1 MQPSYQR
8 PSASPVNIKLSE
20 VLVFDRRKKSVAQ
33 LVPSWL
39 HCNQNGE
46 EDKPVHIT
54 AVVTAVSMVMDPPG
68 GQDERRRQAE
78 RLRREEAYYHFINE
92 LSEEE
97 YRLMRDSNL
106 LGTPG
111 EVTAEELRQRLDG
124 AKERVS
130 SHPRPDPR
138 AQNTEAGEE
147 EGNSGTTEPG
157 AETSNG
163 DSLLEWL
170 NTFRRTGN
178 ATRSGQSGNQT
189 WRAVSRTNPN
199 SGEFRFSL
207 EININHEQPEPGE
220 HSDTPDP
227 SELAPVP
234 PPTAAAPSVLIR
246 TVPSTRP
253 APYTPARPSPYP
265 SPRATLSRRAQTR
278 RTRSSAT
285 APLVTT
291 PPHTTPLSTP
301 TGLRRSAAALHLS
314 PAPNL
319 PPPPALQDQSSPA
332 ELQPPSRPSSPV
344 EGRERGLPILDCP
357 RVPTQSDLQG
367 ASVGRQ
373 PHSSRT
379 RSRGRIRRAAAGGG
393 NSSRSSRR
401 RSRSPL
407 QRNPPSTLAT
417 FHPGG
422 RSGNDGSNDGPAPEA
437 INGTASIS
445 TETGEAMSEPAVLAE
460 PGPEAGE
467 QEGEGHATGAPGGA
481 RRHPTIMLDLQ
492 VRRIRPGEN
501 RDRDSIAS
509 RTRSR
514 ARAAENTVT
523 FESDSGGFRRTIS
536 RSERAGIRTYVSTI
550 RIPLRRISET
560 GLGEP
565 SSTALRSILRQIMT
579 GFGELSS
586 LMETEADS
594 ETASGTHQDPAGP
607 TANTAQ
613 AFRSHGNENSTG
625 GPAGGATAERDGAT
639 GAEEDGGDQ
648 GRLGSGGAGGVPVPN
663 EGRPTSRDTNNL
675 VENGTLPILRLAHFF
690 LLNDEE
696 DEEHPRG
703 LAKEQIDNLAT
714 RTYGQASLEGE
725 AGRACSVCINE
736 YAQGNKL
743 RRLPCAH
750 EFHIHCIDRWL
761 SENNTC
767 PICRQ
772 PILPTHQD

>member
-1 MQPSYQR
+1 MWPKES
-8 PSASPVNIKLSE
+8 
-20 VLVFDRRKKSVAQ
+20 VFDGLCNVAP
-33 LVPSWL
+33 LVPSWFEREGRGK
-39 HCNQNGE
+39 QT
-46 EDKPVHIT
+46 VHIT
-54 AVVTAVSMVMDPPG
+54 AALSALFTVMDPPG
-68 GQDERRRQAE
+68 GGDERRRQAE

-130 SHPRPDPR
+130 SQPR
-138 AQNTEAGEE
+138 TEQRSQTADSGEQQSS
-147 EGNSGTTEPG
+147 SGGTESG

-207 EININHEQPEPGE
+207 EININHDQPEPGE
-220 HSDTPDP
+220 HNDTVDTAELPVTAPNTTSP
-227 SELAPVP
+227 SIR
-234 PPTAAAPSVLIR
+234 APSSFSNPR
-246 TVPSTRP
+246 PSAMSRP
-253 APYTPARPSPYP
+253 APYP
-265 SPRATLSRRAQTR
+265 SPRPALSRRMQTR
-278 RTRSSAT
+278 RTRSSTAT
-285 APLVTT
+285 LSMSPPALPAPV
-291 PPHTTPLSTP
+291 PPP
-301 TGLRRSAAALHLS
+301 AAAQRRGATLHTL
-314 PAPNL
+314 A
-319 PPPPALQDQSSPA
+319 PPPALPNPPFDQTTASQHQALNA
-332 ELQPPSRPSSPV
+332 EV
-344 EGRERGLPILDCP
+344 EQGHDDMSAPIDCP
-357 RVPTQSDLQG
+357 RVSPQSGSQAPAMG
-367 ASVGRQ
+367 HESRG
-373 PHSSRT
+373 SRT
-379 RSRGRIRRAAAGGG
+379 RSRGRARRAAAGGG
-393 NSSRSSRR
+393 VSSRLSR

-407 QRNPPSTLAT
+407 HRAPVVSTTPPSSSSVSGSSIHTVE
-417 FHPGG
+417 PG
-422 RSGNDGSNDGPAPEA
+422 SGTS
-437 INGTASIS
+437 SVS
-445 TETGEAMSEPAVLAE
+445 METGEAVAEPAALTEPAAE
-460 PGPEAGE
+460 TGERESESHVIGAGSS
-467 QEGEGHATGAPGGA
+467 AV

-514 ARAAENTVT
+514 ARVAENTVT

-565 SSTALRSILRQIMT
+565 NSTALRSILRQIMT

-594 ETASGTHQDPAGP
+594 ETVAPSHTDAIGTNSNTSPASRLHTNETAAG
-607 TANTAQ
+607 Q
-613 AFRSHGNENSTG
+613 VSTG
-625 GPAGGATAERDGAT
+625 GVDQERVGLVGSEDDQGGQARLGGAVVSTT
-639 GAEEDGGDQ
+639 
-648 GRLGSGGAGGVPVPN
+648 
-663 EGRPTSRDTNNL
+663 EGRATSRDTNNL

-696 DEEHPRG
+696 DDEHPRG
-703 LAKEQIDNLAT
+703 LTKEQIDNLST

-725 AGRACSVCINE
+725 MGRACSVCINE

-743 RRLPCAH
+743 RRLPCSH

-772 PILPTHQD
+772 PILAVHHD

>member
-1 MQPSYQR
+1 
-8 PSASPVNIKLSE
+8 
-20 VLVFDRRKKSVAQ
+20 
-33 LVPSWL
+33 
-39 HCNQNGE
+39 
-46 EDKPVHIT
+46 
-54 AVVTAVSMVMDPPG
+54 MVMDPPG
-68 GQDERRRQAE
+68 GRDERRRQAE

-92 LSEEE
+92 LNEEE
-97 YRLMRDSNL
+97 YRLMRDNNL

-130 SHPRPDPR
+130 SQPRPEQR
-138 AQNTEAGEE
+138 LQTTESGEQEGSSGEGEE
-147 EGNSGTTEPG
+147 RGAGGRRGAGATEPG

-220 HSDTPDP
+220 HNDTSDPA
-227 SELAPVP
+227 ELPM
-234 PPTAAAPSVLIR
+234 AAPNTTSTSIR
-246 TVPSTRP
+246 TASYFPTPRPSTYTTPRP
-253 APYTPARPSPYP
+253 VPYP
-265 SPRATLSRRAQTR
+265 SPRPALSRRAQTR
-278 RTRSSAT
+278 RTRSSTTSPPMSPPALPTPVAPPAT
-285 APLVTT
+285 VLRRGVALHSPPPPPVT
-291 PPHTTPLSTP
+291 PPTSHDQTTPLQHQA
-301 TGLRRSAAALHLS
+301 LNAALEH
-314 PAPNL
+314 
-319 PPPPALQDQSSPA
+319 
-332 ELQPPSRPSSPV
+332 
-344 EGRERGLPILDCP
+344 GRDEVTASLDCP
-357 RVPTQSDLQG
+357 RVSPQS
-367 ASVGRQ
+367 ASQAPAVGRE
-373 PHSSRT
+373 SRGSRT

-393 NSSRSSRR
+393 ASSRLSR

-407 QRNPPSTLAT
+407 HRTPVPSATPPSS
-417 FHPGG
+417 
-422 RSGNDGSNDGPAPEA
+422 SGVSGANIHIVESGS
-437 INGTASIS
+437 GTSS
-445 TETGEAMSEPAVLAE
+445 VSMETGEALAE
-460 PGPEAGE
+460 PAALTEPAAEAGE
-467 QEGEGHATGAPGGA
+467 HESESHVAGAGGA
-481 RRHPTIMLDLQ
+481 AVRRHPTIMLDLQ

-514 ARAAENTVT
+514 ARVAENTVT

-565 SSTALRSILRQIMT
+565 NSTALRSILRQIMT

-594 ETASGTHQDPAGP
+594 ETVAPSHPDANGTNTSTSPAYRLH
-607 TANTAQ
+607 ANENTAGHGGISGADQERVGLVGTEEEQGGQ
-613 AFRSHGNENSTG
+613 ARL
-625 GPAGGATAERDGAT
+625 GGAVVSPT
-639 GAEEDGGDQ
+639 
-648 GRLGSGGAGGVPVPN
+648 
-663 EGRPTSRDTNNL
+663 EGRATSRDTNNL

-703 LAKEQIDNLAT
+703 LTKEQIDNLAT

-725 AGRACSVCINE
+725 VGRACSVCINE

-743 RRLPCAH
+743 RRLPCSH

-772 PILPTHQD
+772 PILAVHQD

>member
-1 MQPSYQR
+1 
-8 PSASPVNIKLSE
+8 
-20 VLVFDRRKKSVAQ
+20 
-33 LVPSWL
+33 
-39 HCNQNGE
+39 
-46 EDKPVHIT
+46 
-54 AVVTAVSMVMDPPG
+54 MVMDPPG
-68 GQDERRRQAE
+68 GGDERRRQAE

-124 AKERVS
+124 AKERMS
-130 SHPRPDPR
+130 SQPR
-138 AQNTEAGEE
+138 TEQHSQTADSGEQQ
-147 EGNSGTTEPG
+147 GSSGSAEAG

-207 EININHEQPEPGE
+207 EININHDQPEPGE
-220 HSDTPDP
+220 HNDTADTADLPVTAPNTTSP
-227 SELAPVP
+227 S
-234 PPTAAAPSVLIR
+234 IR
-246 TVPSTRP
+246 TASSFSNLRPSTTPRP
-253 APYTPARPSPYP
+253 APYPTPRP
-265 SPRATLSRRAQTR
+265 ALSRRMQTR
-278 RTRSSAT
+278 RTRSSTTTLSMSPPALP
-285 APLVTT
+285 APVAA
-291 PPHTTPLSTP
+291 PAAAQ
-301 TGLRRSAAALHLS
+301 RRSATLHSLA
-314 PAPNL
+314 PPPTVPNL
-319 PPPPALQDQSSPA
+319 PLDQTPPLQHQALNA
-332 ELQPPSRPSSPV
+332 EV
-344 EGRERGLPILDCP
+344 EQGSDNLSASIDCP
-357 RVPTQSDLQG
+357 RVSPQSGSQ
-367 ASVGRQ
+367 APAVGHESRG
-373 PHSSRT
+373 SRT
-379 RSRGRIRRAAAGGG
+379 RSRGRARRAAAGSGV
-393 NSSRSSRR
+393 SSRLSR

-407 QRNPPSTLAT
+407 HRIPVASTAPPSSSGVSSVSSIHTVE
-417 FHPGG
+417 PGT
-422 RSGNDGSNDGPAPEA
+422 
-437 INGTASIS
+437 GTSS
-445 TETGEAMSEPAVLAE
+445 VSMETGEAVAEPAALTEPAAE
-460 PGPEAGE
+460 TGERESESHVIGAGSS
-467 QEGEGHATGAPGGA
+467 AV

-514 ARAAENTVT
+514 ARVAENTVT

-565 SSTALRSILRQIMT
+565 NSTALRSILRQIMT

-594 ETASGTHQDPAGP
+594 ETVAPSHTDASITNSNTIPASRLH
-607 TANTAQ
+607 T
-613 AFRSHGNENSTG
+613 NESAAGQIGTG
-625 GPAGGATAERDGAT
+625 GVDQERVGLVGSEEDQGGHARLGGAVVSTT
-639 GAEEDGGDQ
+639 
-648 GRLGSGGAGGVPVPN
+648 
-663 EGRPTSRDTNNL
+663 EGRATSRDTNNL

-696 DEEHPRG
+696 DDEHPRG
-703 LAKEQIDNLAT
+703 LTKEQIDNLST
-714 RTYGQASLEGE
+714 RTYGQVSLEAE
-725 AGRACSVCINE
+725 MGRACSVCIND

-743 RRLPCAH
+743 RRLPCSH

-772 PILPTHQD
+772 PILAVHHD

>member
-1 MQPSYQR
+1 
-8 PSASPVNIKLSE
+8 
-20 VLVFDRRKKSVAQ
+20 
-33 LVPSWL
+33 
-39 HCNQNGE
+39 
-46 EDKPVHIT
+46 
-54 AVVTAVSMVMDPPG
+54 MDPPG
-68 GQDERRRQAE
+68 WRDERHRQAE

-130 SHPRPDPR
+130 SQPRPEPR
-138 AQNTEAGEE
+138 PQNSEA
-147 EGNSGTTEPG
+147 EGSSGAVEPG

-220 HSDTPDP
+220 HSDTIDP
-227 SELAPVP
+227 TELPMP
-234 PPTAAAPSVLIR
+234 PPPPS
-246 TVPSTRP
+246 SAP
-253 APYTPARPSPYP
+253 APYSPSRSAPYSLQHPTPYP
-265 SPRATLSRRAQTR
+265 TTRPTLGRRAAVR
-278 RTRSSAT
+278 RTRST
-285 APLVTT
+285 AAPPVTPSLT
-291 PPHTTPLSTP
+291 SQAPPAV
-301 TGLRRSAAALHLS
+301 LRR
-314 PAPNL
+314 NL
-319 PPPPALQDQSSPA
+319 PSL
-332 ELQPPSRPSSPV
+332 PSSPPPQAPLLNPSQEQDSGAVRSQIQVTTSSVHAGEGQNGNEDPDCPNAQSGSQV
-344 EGRERGLPILDCP
+344 ESAGREP
-357 RVPTQSDLQG
+357 RN
-367 ASVGRQ
+367 
-373 PHSSRT
+373 SRT
-379 RSRGRIRRAAAGGG
+379 RSRGRVRRATGTGGA
-393 NSSRSSRR
+393 RSSR

-407 QRNPPSTLAT
+407 DRNPTSSSSPTHSNNTTPVESRGSTAV
-417 FHPGG
+417 
-422 RSGNDGSNDGPAPEA
+422 AVEM
-437 INGTASIS
+437 
-445 TETGEAMSEPAVLAE
+445 GEAVVEPAAPAGPL
-460 PGPEAGE
+460 PEAGE
-467 QEGEGHATGAPGGA
+467 EEGETPAAGGGGV

-586 LMETEADS
+586 LMETEANS
-594 ETASGTHQDPAGP
+594 EAPAPNHESALG
-607 TANTAQ
+607 AGGQ
-613 AFRSHGNENSTG
+613 AFRVNGNE
-625 GPAGGATAERDGAT
+625 GGAAHVGVESAQEGLVE
-639 GAEEDGGDQ
+639 AEEEGQVRVNRTGT
-648 GRLGSGGAGGVPVPN
+648 
-663 EGRPTSRDTNNL
+663 EGRPNSRDTNNL

-690 LLNDEE
+690 LLNEDE

-703 LAKEQIDNLAT
+703 LTKEQIDNLVT
-714 RTYGQASLEGE
+714 RTYGQVNLEGE
-725 AGRACSVCINE
+725 QGRACSVCINE

-772 PILPTHQD
+772 PILSSHQE

>member
-1 MQPSYQR
+1 
-8 PSASPVNIKLSE
+8 
-20 VLVFDRRKKSVAQ
+20 
-33 LVPSWL
+33 
-39 HCNQNGE
+39 
-46 EDKPVHIT
+46 
-54 AVVTAVSMVMDPPG
+54 MVMDPPG
-68 GQDERRRQAE
+68 GGDERRRQAE

-111 EVTAEELRQRLDG
+111 EVTAEELRLRLDG
-124 AKERVS
+124 AKERLS
-130 SHPRPDPR
+130 SQPR
-138 AQNTEAGEE
+138 TEQRSQTADFGEQQSSTSDGEE
-147 EGNSGTTEPG
+147 RGAGGRRGGGSIEPR

-207 EININHEQPEPGE
+207 EININHDQPEPGE
-220 HSDTPDP
+220 QNDTMDTAERADLPVT
-227 SELAPVP
+227 APN
-234 PPTAAAPSVLIR
+234 TAAPSIR
-246 TVPSTRP
+246 TASSLSSSRPSATSRP
-253 APYTPARPSPYP
+253 APYPSPCP
-265 SPRATLSRRAQTR
+265 AISRRMQTR
-278 RTRSSAT
+278 RTRSSTAT
-285 APLVTT
+285 
-291 PPHTTPLSTP
+291 LSMSP
-301 TGLRRSAAALHLS
+301 SA
-314 PAPNL
+314 L
-319 PPPPALQDQSSPA
+319 PPPEATPAAAQSRGTTLHSLAP
-332 ELQPPSRPSSPV
+332 PPSVSNPSVDQTIPFQHQPLNV
-344 EGRERGLPILDCP
+344 EVEQRHDDVSASLDCP
-357 RVPTQSDLQG
+357 RVSPQSGSQ
-367 ASVGRQ
+367 APAVGHESRG
-373 PHSSRT
+373 SRT
-379 RSRGRIRRAAAGGG
+379 RSRGRARRAATGSGA
-393 NSSRSSRR
+393 SSRMSR

-407 QRNPPSTLAT
+407 HRTPVVSTPPPSSSSLNGSAIDTVE
-417 FHPGG
+417 PG
-422 RSGNDGSNDGPAPEA
+422 SVTTSV
-437 INGTASIS
+437 SM
-445 TETGEAMSEPAVLAE
+445 ETGEVVSEPAALAE
-460 PGPEAGE
+460 SAGE
-467 QEGEGHATGAPGGA
+467 TVERESESHVLGSGSSVV

-514 ARAAENTVT
+514 ARVAENTVT

-565 SSTALRSILRQIMT
+565 NSTALRSILRQIMT

-594 ETASGTHQDPAGP
+594 EAVAPSHSDSSGINGNNSPASRLHTSDSVPGQVDTGEVVQERVGLVGSDDDQSG
-607 TANTAQ
+607 Q
-613 AFRSHGNENSTG
+613 ARG
-625 GPAGGATAERDGAT
+625 G
-639 GAEEDGGDQ
+639 
-648 GRLGSGGAGGVPVPN
+648 GGVVGTTD
-663 EGRPTSRDTNNL
+663 GRTNSRDTNNL

-690 LLNDEE
+690 LLNDDE
-696 DEEHPRG
+696 DDEHPRG
-703 LAKEQIDNLAT
+703 LTKEQIDNLST

-725 AGRACSVCINE
+725 MGRACSVCINE

-743 RRLPCAH
+743 RRLPCSH

-772 PILPTHQD
+772 PILAVHHD

>member
-1 MQPSYQR
+1 
-8 PSASPVNIKLSE
+8 
-20 VLVFDRRKKSVAQ
+20 
-33 LVPSWL
+33 
-39 HCNQNGE
+39 
-46 EDKPVHIT
+46 
-54 AVVTAVSMVMDPPG
+54 MDPPG
-68 GQDERRRQAE
+68 GGDERRRQAE

-111 EVTAEELRQRLDG
+111 EVTAEELQQRLDG

-130 SHPRPDPR
+130 SQPR
-138 AQNTEAGEE
+138 TEQRLQTADSGEQQSS
-147 EGNSGTTEPG
+147 SGGTEPG
-157 AETSNG
+157 PETSNG

-207 EININHEQPEPGE
+207 EININHDQPEPGE
-220 HSDTPDP
+220 HNDTADTA
-227 SELAPVP
+227 ELPV
-234 PPTAAAPSVLIR
+234 TAPSTTSPSIR
-246 TVPSTRP
+246 TASSFSNPRPSAMSRP
-253 APYTPARPSPYP
+253 APYP
-265 SPRATLSRRAQTR
+265 SPRPVLSRRMQTR
-278 RTRSSAT
+278 RTRSS
-285 APLVTT
+285 TT
-291 PPHTTPLSTP
+291 TLSM
-301 TGLRRSAAALHLS
+301 S
-314 PAPNL
+314 
-319 PPPPALQDQSSPA
+319 PPALPAPVSPPAAAQRRGATLHSLAPPPTVPNPPIDQTTPSQHQALSA
-332 ELQPPSRPSSPV
+332 EIEQGHDDMSA
-344 EGRERGLPILDCP
+344 PIDCP
-357 RVPTQSDLQG
+357 RVSPQSG
-367 ASVGRQ
+367 AQAPAVGHESRG
-373 PHSSRT
+373 SRT
-379 RSRGRIRRAAAGGG
+379 RSRGRARRAAAGGG
-393 NSSRSSRR
+393 ISSRLSR

-407 QRNPPSTLAT
+407 HRISAVSTTPSSSSGVSGSSIHTVE
-417 FHPGG
+417 PG
-422 RSGNDGSNDGPAPEA
+422 SGTS
-437 INGTASIS
+437 SVS
-445 TETGEAMSEPAVLAE
+445 METGEAVAEPAALTEPAVE
-460 PGPEAGE
+460 TGERESESHVIGAGSSSV
-467 QEGEGHATGAPGGA
+467 

-514 ARAAENTVT
+514 ARVAENTVT

-565 SSTALRSILRQIMT
+565 NSTALRSILRQIMT

-594 ETASGTHQDPAGP
+594 ETVAPSHTDAIGTNSNTSPASRLHT
-607 TANTAQ
+607 
-613 AFRSHGNENSTG
+613 NESAVGQVGIG
-625 GPAGGATAERDGAT
+625 GVDQERVGLV
-639 GAEEDGGDQ
+639 GSEDDQ
-648 GRLGSGGAGGVPVPN
+648 GGQARLGGGVVSTT
-663 EGRPTSRDTNNL
+663 EGRATSRDTNNL

-696 DEEHPRG
+696 DDEHPRG
-703 LAKEQIDNLAT
+703 LTKEQIDNLST

-725 AGRACSVCINE
+725 MGRACSVCINE

-743 RRLPCAH
+743 RRLPCSH

-772 PILPTHQD
+772 PILAVHHD

>member
-1 MQPSYQR
+1 
-8 PSASPVNIKLSE
+8 
-20 VLVFDRRKKSVAQ
+20 
-33 LVPSWL
+33 
-39 HCNQNGE
+39 
-46 EDKPVHIT
+46 
-54 AVVTAVSMVMDPPG
+54 MDPAG
-68 GQDERRRQAE
+68 GRDERRRQAE

-92 LSEEE
+92 LNEEE
-97 YRLMRDSNL
+97 YRLMRDGNL

-130 SHPRPDPR
+130 SQPRPEQRLQASTD
-138 AQNTEAGEE
+138 AGDQ
-147 EGNSGTTEPG
+147 EGSSGAPDPG
-157 AETSNG
+157 AESSNG

-220 HSDTPDP
+220 HSEAALAA
-227 SELAPVP
+227 ELPAVAPNTTSTAIRTASYLPPVP
-234 PPTAAAPSVLIR
+234 RPSTYAAPY
-246 TVPSTRP
+246 P
-253 APYTPARPSPYP
+253 TPRPSI
-265 SPRATLSRRAQTR
+265 SRRAQAR
-278 RTRSSAT
+278 RTRSANSSPRSAQDSVPP
-285 APLVTT
+285 APPPASVMRRGVTLPPTPLPT
-291 PPHTTPLSTP
+291 PPHPSFTPPSDQA
-301 TGLRRSAAALHLS
+301 GSLRHHTLNAAL
-314 PAPNL
+314 
-319 PPPPALQDQSSPA
+319 
-332 ELQPPSRPSSPV
+332 
-344 EGRERGLPILDCP
+344 ERGRDEVTASLECP
-357 RVPTQSDLQG
+357 RVSPPRPPASQSPPG
-367 ASVGRQ
+367 GRD
-373 PHSSRT
+373 SRGSRT
-379 RSRGRIRRAAAGGG
+379 RSRGRIRRAAGGA
-393 NSSRSSRR
+393 SSRSSRR
-401 RSRSPL
+401 SRSPL
-407 QRNPPSTLAT
+407 SRTPVASSAPVSGLA
-417 FHPGG
+417 G
-422 RSGNDGSNDGPAPEA
+422 SGSDGQS
-437 INGTASIS
+437 
-445 TETGEAMSEPAVLAE
+445 LE
-460 PGPEAGE
+460 PGAGTSLVSMETQEAGLE
-467 QEGEGHATGAPGGA
+467 PVALTEAATEAGDHEREAQAAAAGAA
-481 RRHPTIMLDLQ
+481 SVRRHPTIMLDLQ

-514 ARAAENTVT
+514 ARVAENTVT

-565 SSTALRSILRQIMT
+565 NSTALRSILRQIMT

-594 ETASGTHQDPAGP
+594 ETVAPSHLDAPSAGANPTTAPAY
-607 TANTAQ
+607 
-613 AFRSHGNENSTG
+613 RLHGNESTAG
-625 GPAGGATAERDGAT
+625 LSGTGAVEEGGGARAA
-639 GAEEDGGDQ
+639 GAEDDGQ
-648 GRLGSGGAGGVPVPN
+648 GRQGGGVMSPA
-663 EGRPTSRDTNNL
+663 EGRATSRDTNNL

-696 DEEHPRG
+696 DEDHPRG
-703 LAKEQIDNLAT
+703 LTKEQIDNLAT

-743 RRLPCAH
+743 RRLPCSH

-772 PILPTHQD
+772 PILAAHHE

>member
-1 MQPSYQR
+1 
-8 PSASPVNIKLSE
+8 
-20 VLVFDRRKKSVAQ
+20 
-33 LVPSWL
+33 
-39 HCNQNGE
+39 
-46 EDKPVHIT
+46 
-54 AVVTAVSMVMDPPG
+54 MVMDPPG
-68 GQDERRRQAE
+68 GGDERRRQAE
-78 RLRREEAYYHFINE
+78 RLRREEAYYHFIND

-111 EVTAEELRQRLDG
+111 EVTAEELQQRLDG
-124 AKERVS
+124 AKERES
-130 SHPRPDPR
+130 SQPITEQRLPAAEPVEQQGSSGEDRSSGGRR
-138 AQNTEAGEE
+138 A
-147 EGNSGTTEPG
+147 GNAEPG
-157 AETSNG
+157 AEASNG

-207 EININHEQPEPGE
+207 EININHDQPEAGEHADALDSAEQPAASPGP
-220 HSDTPDP
+220 TLPP
-227 SELAPVP
+227 SRTASS
-234 PPTAAAPSVLIR
+234 AAARPS
-246 TVPSTRP
+246 S
-253 APYTPARPSPYP
+253 AARPSPYP
-265 SPRATLSRRAQTR
+265 TPRPALSRRMQTR
-278 RTRSSAT
+278 RTRSSSSSST
-285 APLVTT
+285 
-291 PPHTTPLSTP
+291 LSM
-301 TGLRRSAAALHLS
+301 S
-314 PAPNL
+314 
-319 PPPPALQDQSSPA
+319 PPAVSAPIAPPAQRRGDTMHTLVPSPTVSHSDQSTTSLHTAANA
-332 ELQPPSRPSSPV
+332 ELEQSRDNVTLS
-344 EGRERGLPILDCP
+344 LDCP
-357 RVPTQSDLQG
+357 RVSPQSGSQ
-367 ASVGRQ
+367 APAVGQESR
-373 PHSSRT
+373 RT
-379 RSRGRIRRAAAGGG
+379 RSRGRWRRVAAAWNGGAPART
-393 NSSRSSRR
+393 SR

-407 QRNPPSTLAT
+407 HRSPVSTPASSSAI
-417 FHPGG
+417 
-422 RSGNDGSNDGPAPEA
+422 SGSSIHIVDA
-437 INGTASIS
+437 GTSS
-445 TETGEAMSEPAVLAE
+445 VSMETGEAV
-460 PGPEAGE
+460 PGPAATATEPTAESGENESHSSSAG
-467 QEGEGHATGAPGGA
+467 GSSSV

-514 ARAAENTVT
+514 ARVAENTVT

-565 SSTALRSILRQIMT
+565 NSTALRSILRQIMT

-594 ETASGTHQDPAGP
+594 ESVAPAHVDVGVTNTSTGPAARSLASENTSAQVGSGGQDQESVGP
-607 TANTAQ
+607 E
-613 AFRSHGNENSTG
+613 GNEEEQVGQARLGG
-625 GPAGGATAERDGAT
+625 GPANAA
-639 GAEEDGGDQ
+639 
-648 GRLGSGGAGGVPVPN
+648 

-675 VENGTLPILRLAHFF
+675 VENGTLPILRLAQFF
-690 LLNDEE
+690 LLNDE
-696 DEEHPRG
+696 DDDEHPRG
-703 LAKEQIDNLAT
+703 LTKEQIDNLAT
-714 RTYGQASLEGE
+714 RSYGQASLEGE

-772 PILPTHQD
+772 PILAAHHD

>member
-1 MQPSYQR
+1 
-8 PSASPVNIKLSE
+8 
-20 VLVFDRRKKSVAQ
+20 
-33 LVPSWL
+33 
-39 HCNQNGE
+39 
-46 EDKPVHIT
+46 
-54 AVVTAVSMVMDPPG
+54 MDPPG
-68 GQDERRRQAE
+68 GGDERRRQAE

-130 SHPRPDPR
+130 SQPR
-138 AQNTEAGEE
+138 TEQRLQTAESGEQQSSSSEGEE
-147 EGNSGTTEPG
+147 RGAGGRRGTGGTEPG

-207 EININHEQPEPGE
+207 EININHDQPEPGE
-220 HSDTPDP
+220 HSDTVDTAELPVTAPNSNSP
-227 SELAPVP
+227 SIR
-234 PPTAAAPSVLIR
+234 TAATFSSSRPSA
-246 TVPSTRP
+246 TPRP
-253 APYTPARPSPYP
+253 APYPSSRPAI
-265 SPRATLSRRAQTR
+265 SRRMQTR
-278 RTRSSAT
+278 RTRSS
-285 APLVTT
+285 TT
-291 PPHTTPLSTP
+291 TLSMSPP
-301 TGLRRSAAALHLS
+301 A
-314 PAPNL
+314 L
-319 PPPPALQDQSSPA
+319 PPPVATPTTTAQRRGATLHSLVPPPTVPNPPLDQATPLQHQALN
-332 ELQPPSRPSSPV
+332 V
-344 EGRERGLPILDCP
+344 EEEQGHDDMSASIDCP
-357 RVPTQSDLQG
+357 RVSPQSGSQDP
-367 ASVGRQ
+367 AVGHESRG
-373 PHSSRT
+373 SRT
-379 RSRGRIRRAAAGGG
+379 RSRGRARRAAAGSGV
-393 NSSRSSRR
+393 SSRVSR

-407 QRNPPSTLAT
+407 HRIPVVSTTSPSGSGVSGSTT
-417 FHPGG
+417 HTVEPG
-422 RSGNDGSNDGPAPEA
+422 
-437 INGTASIS
+437 NGTTSVS
-445 TETGEAMSEPAVLAE
+445 VETGEAVSEPAVLTEPAAE
-460 PGPEAGE
+460 TGERESESHVIGAGSS
-467 QEGEGHATGAPGGA
+467 AV

-514 ARAAENTVT
+514 ARVAENTVT

-565 SSTALRSILRQIMT
+565 NSTALRSILRQIMT

-594 ETASGTHQDPAGP
+594 ETVAPSHADASGTNSNTSPASRLHTSESIPG
-607 TANTAQ
+607 
-613 AFRSHGNENSTG
+613 HVGTG
-625 GPAGGATAERDGAT
+625 GVVQERMGLV
-639 GAEEDGGDQ
+639 GSEEDQSGQ
-648 GRLGSGGAGGVPVPN
+648 ARLGGGVVSTTD
-663 EGRPTSRDTNNL
+663 GRATSRDTNNL

-696 DEEHPRG
+696 DDEHPRG
-703 LAKEQIDNLAT
+703 LTKEQIDNLST
-714 RTYGQASLEGE
+714 RTYGQANLEGE
-725 AGRACSVCINE
+725 MGRACSVCINE

-743 RRLPCAH
+743 RRLPCSH

-772 PILPTHQD
+772 PILAVHHD

>member
-1 MQPSYQR
+1 
-8 PSASPVNIKLSE
+8 
-20 VLVFDRRKKSVAQ
+20 
-33 LVPSWL
+33 
-39 HCNQNGE
+39 
-46 EDKPVHIT
+46 
-54 AVVTAVSMVMDPPG
+54 MVMDPAG
-68 GQDERRRQAE
+68 GRDELRRQAE

-130 SHPRPDPR
+130 SQPRPEPHP
-138 AQNTEAGEE
+138 QNTEAGEE
-147 EGNSGTTEPG
+147 EGSSGEGEESEGG
-157 AETSNG
+157 AGVTLLLSREQRTSNG

-220 HSDTPDP
+220 HSDAPDP
-227 SELAPVP
+227 SELSPVP
-234 PPTAAAPSVLIR
+234 PPSTASSASIR
-246 TVPSTRP
+246 TAPYTPSTRP
-253 APYTPARPSPYP
+253 SPYTPARPSPYP
-265 SPRATLSRRAQTR
+265 SPRATLGRRAQIR
-278 RTRSSAT
+278 RTRSST
-285 APLVTT
+285 TIPPLTPAPL
-291 PPHTTPLSTP
+291 TTPLFPP
-301 TGLRRSAAALHLS
+301 TALRGTAALHL
-314 PAPNL
+314 
-319 PPPPALQDQSSPA
+319 PPPLVPITPPTLQDQISPPQ
-332 ELQPPSRPSSPV
+332 LQPPSGSSSPG
-344 EGRERGLPILDCP
+344 EGQEEDCP
-357 RVPTQSDLQG
+357 RVPPQSGPQV
-367 ASVGRQ
+367 ASVGRE
-373 PHSSRT
+373 PRSSRT
-379 RSRGRIRRAAAGGG
+379 RSRGRIRRPAAGGG
-393 NSSRSSRR
+393 TSSRSSRR

-407 QRNPPSTLAT
+407 QRNPTPNSATLSPSGGSENGVSNNGHSAE
-417 FHPGG
+417 PGH
-422 RSGNDGSNDGPAPEA
+422 
-437 INGTASIS
+437 GTASVS
-445 TETGEAMSEPAVLAE
+445 METGEAVSEPAVLTE

-467 QEGEGHATGAPGGA
+467 QEGEAHMAGSGGA
-481 RRHPTIMLDLQ
+481 GGVRRHPTIMLDLQ

-594 ETASGTHQDPAGP
+594 ETTEGTPGHQDPAGP
-607 TANTAQ
+607 NANTNTTQ
-613 AFRSHGNENSTG
+613 TYRSHGNESGTVAG
-625 GPAGGATAERDGAT
+625 GQAGGAETEREGAA
-639 GAEEDGGDQ
+639 GAEEVEGGQ
-648 GRLGSGGAGGVPVPN
+648 GRLGGSGDGVVPTPDD
-663 EGRPTSRDTNNL
+663 GRPMSRDTNNL

-696 DEEHPRG
+696 DEEHSRG
-703 LAKEQIDNLAT
+703 LTKEQIDILAT

-772 PILPTHQD
+772 PILPVHQD

>member
-1 MQPSYQR
+1 
-8 PSASPVNIKLSE
+8 
-20 VLVFDRRKKSVAQ
+20 
-33 LVPSWL
+33 
-39 HCNQNGE
+39 
-46 EDKPVHIT
+46 
-54 AVVTAVSMVMDPPG
+54 MDPPG
-68 GQDERRRQAE
+68 GRDERHRQAE
-78 RLRREEAYYHFINE
+78 RLRREEA
-92 LSEEE
+92 
-97 YRLMRDSNL
+97 
-106 LGTPG
+106 
-111 EVTAEELRQRLDG
+111 QRLDG

-130 SHPRPDPR
+130 SQPRPESRP
-138 AQNTEAGEE
+138 QNSEAGQ
-147 EGNSGTTEPG
+147 EGSSAAVESG
-157 AETSNG
+157 AESTNG

-220 HSDTPDP
+220 HSDAADP
-227 SELAPVP
+227 VELSISPRSSASLRN
-234 PPTAAAPSVLIR
+234 TS
-246 TVPSTRP
+246 RP
-253 APYTPARPSPYP
+253 APYSTQHPTPYSTTRP
-265 SPRATLSRRAQTR
+265 TLGRRAQAR
-278 RTRSSAT
+278 RTRSS
-285 APLVTT
+285 TT
-291 PPHTTPLSTP
+291 PPITPPLISQAPYTS
-301 TGLRRSAAALHLS
+301 LRRNLPLPQPPQLPS
-314 PAPNL
+314 PAP
-319 PPPPALQDQSSPA
+319 PPPPSQATPTSLPQEQDSTIGVQGHVQP
-332 ELQPPSRPSSPV
+332 QPPSLNTEEEQEASDAP
-344 EGRERGLPILDCP
+344 DCP
-357 RVPTQSDLQG
+357 ETVSQA
-367 ASVGRQ
+367 ASREAR
-373 PHSSRT
+373 RT
-379 RSRGRIRRAAAGGG
+379 RSRCRVRRIAQ
-393 NSSRSSRR
+393 SRSSR

-407 QRNPPSTLAT
+407 DRNSPRSSSPTPSNSAPAVGST
-417 FHPGG
+417 
-422 RSGNDGSNDGPAPEA
+422 GNMAAAVEMVEVPAEP
-437 INGTASIS
+437 TAPV
-445 TETGEAMSEPAVLAE
+445 EPAS
-460 PGPEAGE
+460 EAGTE
-467 QEGEGHATGAPGGA
+467 EGETATSGAAGGV

-586 LMETEADS
+586 LMETEADPES
-594 ETASGTHQDPAGP
+594 SAPGQNMGVSAAAQTQHAHSGEIT
-607 TANTAQ
+607 T
-613 AFRSHGNENSTG
+613 GNAVT
-625 GPAGGATAERDGAT
+625 
-639 GAEEDGGDQ
+639 
-648 GRLGSGGAGGVPVPN
+648 GSGQEGVAVGEAVQARVGTN
-663 EGRPTSRDTNNL
+663 GRDTNNL

-696 DEEHPRG
+696 DNEHPRG
-703 LAKEQIDNLAT
+703 LTKEQIDNLAT

-725 AGRACSVCINE
+725 QGRACSVCINE

-743 RRLPCAH
+743 RSLPCAH

-772 PILPTHQD
+772 PILSSHQD

>member
-1 MQPSYQR
+1 
-8 PSASPVNIKLSE
+8 
-20 VLVFDRRKKSVAQ
+20 
-33 LVPSWL
+33 
-39 HCNQNGE
+39 
-46 EDKPVHIT
+46 
-54 AVVTAVSMVMDPPG
+54 MDPPG
-68 GQDERRRQAE
+68 GGDERRRQAE

-92 LSEEE
+92 LSEDE

-124 AKERVS
+124 AKERLS
-130 SHPRPDPR
+130 SQPRTEQHV
-138 AQNTEAGEE
+138 QNANPVDQQGSSGEGEE
-147 EGNSGTTEPG
+147 RGTGGRRGPGSTEPG
-157 AETSNG
+157 GESSNG

-207 EININHEQPEPGE
+207 EININHDQPEPGE
-220 HSDTPDP
+220 HNDISDH
-227 SELAPVP
+227 SELPVTP
-234 PPTAAAPSVLIR
+234 QNSASNRTSSALSNPRPSL
-246 TVPSTRP
+246 TPRP
-253 APYTPARPSPYP
+253 APYP
-265 SPRATLSRRAQTR
+265 SPRPPLRRMHTR
-278 RTRSSAT
+278 HTRSNTTAT
-285 APLVTT
+285 NPSTFPTPVPPQTTAARRGSSLHSLAPLQTVPT
-291 PPHTTPLSTP
+291 PHQEQTMTQNTALTADLAH
-301 TGLRRSAAALHLS
+301 GQHNAAL
-314 PAPNL
+314 P
-319 PPPPALQDQSSPA
+319 
-332 ELQPPSRPSSPV
+332 
-344 EGRERGLPILDCP
+344 LDCP
-357 RVPTQSDLQG
+357 LGSPEAGSRVPSLGHET
-367 ASVGRQ
+367 RR
-373 PHSSRT
+373 SRT
-379 RSRGRIRRAAAGGG
+379 RSRGRTRRAAAGSSV
-393 NSSRSSRR
+393 SSRLSR

-407 QRNPPSTLAT
+407 HRTPVSITSPPSSIGNSSSSILAADQ
-417 FHPGG
+417 
-422 RSGNDGSNDGPAPEA
+422 SSGSNSVSVDSVEVV
-437 INGTASIS
+437 T
-445 TETGEAMSEPAVLAE
+445 EPAIISQPVIE
-460 PGPEAGE
+460 TVERESESHIAGSS
-467 QEGEGHATGAPGGA
+467 AV

-514 ARAAENTVT
+514 ARVAENTVT

-565 SSTALRSILRQIMT
+565 NSTALRSILRQIMT

-594 ETASGTHQDPAGP
+594 ESVAPSHTDASGTNIPAGHLSNERS
-607 TANTAQ
+607 AGQ
-613 AFRSHGNENSTG
+613 AGTG
-625 GPAGGATAERDGAT
+625 GADQERPRLAES
-639 GAEEDGGDQ
+639 EEEQSGQ
-648 GRLGSGGAGGVPVPN
+648 SRLAGGVVSTT
-663 EGRPTSRDTNNL
+663 EGRVTSRDTNNL

-690 LLNDEE
+690 LLNDE
-696 DEEHPRG
+696 DDDEHPRG
-703 LAKEQIDNLAT
+703 LTKEQIDNLVT

-725 AGRACSVCINE
+725 MGRACSVCINE

-743 RRLPCAH
+743 RRLPCSH

-772 PILPTHQD
+772 PILGVHHD